1 VWGKI
6 VLQLSGV
13 GLHVRQVVPHEEHLL
28 RGVSAVDSRSVPGAV
43 VIAVKPVLNREVTI
57 ANMA

>member
-1 VWGKI
+1 
-6 VLQLSGV
+6 
-13 GLHVRQVVPHEEHLL
+13 VRQVVPDEEHLL
-28 RGVSAVDSRSVPGAV
+28 RGVSVVASRSVPGAV